1 MDGQLTFQPN
11 AALLLAEQM
20 NLGWRP
26 DAAVLCLS
34 ISKAAVAVVLLFYES
49 VLFIWTPAGVDIICR
64 PPSSSLLLSHGFIDP
79 FHDPQNVTANT
90 INNPFMVSS
99 LRTAVA
105 GWTIL
110 SSIEQSSVHL
120 MRE

>member
-1 MDGQLTFQPN
+1 MDGQLTFQLN
-11 AALLLAEQM
+11 AALLLTEEQQM

-34 ISKAAVAVVLLFYES
+34 ISKAAVAVVLQLFYES

-99 LRTAVA
+99 LRTAAVA
-105 GWTIL
+105 GQLFSAQL
-110 SSIEQSSVHL
+110 SNHQST
-120 MRE
+120 

>member
-11 AALLLAEQM
+11 AALLLAEEM

-26 DAAVLCLS
+26 DAALLCLS

-49 VLFIWTPAGVDIICR
+49 ALFIWTPAGVDIICR

-79 FHDPQNVTANT
+79 FHDPQNVTTNT

-99 LRTAVA
+99 LRTAALA
-105 GWTIL
+105 GQLFSAQL
-110 SSIEQSSVHL
+110 SNHQST
-120 MRE
+120 

>member
-1 MDGQLTFQPN
+1 
-11 AALLLAEQM
+11 M
-20 NLGWRP
+20 NLEWKP
-26 DAAVLCLS
+26 DT
-34 ISKAAVAVVLLFYES
+34 AVAVLLFFDRLVS
-49 VLFIWTPAGVDIICR
+49 ILSAARHQP
-64 PPSSSLLLSHGFIDP
+64 LLLSHGFIDP

-90 INNPFMVSS
+90 INNPFMVSN
-99 LRTAVA
+99 LRTAAAA